1 MSKKTIGVIGA
12 GKMGSALAIPL
23 KNRGFDVVATRRSV
37 KKMKELS
44 DLGIEITSNN
54 RSAVQKSDVVIFSL
68 KPWDTVEQMQKLRS
82 ELEGKMVIS
91 ICASLPISKMEA
103 ILPNSTIIRTMTNV
117 ASKYG
122 SAFTIYSISKK
133 VSQKKEEEA
142 QEILDCFGTF
152 EKIEEKYMDPLTP
165 ISGSG
170 PAYLFTVMESM
181 VYAGLKVGVP
191 RDLALRASHQAVLA
205 SAKLVEDSDATLS
218 ELRET
223 FITPGGVTIEALYE
237 LENSGIKAA
246 FMKAIEAAS
255 DKAKKSSE
263 EFMEKMDGMDLEI
276 EEEN

>member
-1 MSKKTIGVIGA
+1 MSIRTIAVIGA
-12 GKMGSALAIPL
+12 GKMGSALAISL
-23 KNRGFDVVATRRSV
+23 KNRGLDVIATRRSV
-37 KKMKELS
+37 NKMEELGE
-44 DLGIEITSNN
+44 LGIQLTSDN
-54 RSAVQKSDVVIFSL
+54 RSAVQKSEIVVFSL

-82 ELEGKMVIS
+82 ELEGKMIIS

-122 SAFTIYSISKK
+122 SAFTIYSISEK
-133 VSQKKEEEA
+133 VDEEEEKKA
-142 QEILDCFGTF
+142 QEILECFGTY

-170 PAYLFTVMESM
+170 PAYLFTVIEAM

-191 RDLALRASHQAVLA
+191 RDLALRASHQAVMA
-205 SAKLVEDSDATLS
+205 SAKLVEDSGSSLS

-255 DKAKKSSE
+255 DKAKKSSHD
-263 EFMEKMDGMDLEI
+263 FMEKMDGIKLEI
-276 EEEN
+276 DES

>member
-1 MSKKTIGVIGA
+1 MSNKTIAVIGA

-23 KNRGFDVVATRRSV
+23 KNRGFDVIATRRSV
-37 KKMKELS
+37 NKMKELGDIGVQLTS
-44 DLGIEITSNN
+44 DN
-54 RSAVQKSDVVIFSL
+54 RSAVQKSDVVVFSL

-82 ELEGKMVIS
+82 ELEGKMIIS

-103 ILPNSTIIRTMTNV
+103 ILPNSTVIRTMTNV
-117 ASKYG
+117 ASEYG
-122 SAFTIYSISKK
+122 SAFTIYSISGK
-133 VSQKKEEEA
+133 VSEEEEESA
-142 QEILDCFGTF
+142 QEILECFGTY

-170 PAYLFTVMESM
+170 PAYLFTVIESM

-191 RDLALRASHQAVLA
+191 RDLALRASHQAVMA
-205 SAKLVEDSDATLS
+205 AAKLVEDSDSSLS

-246 FMKAIEAAS
+246 FMKAIEAAADKSKRSS
-255 DKAKKSSE
+255 D
-263 EFMEKMDGMDLEI
+263 EFMEKMNGIKLEI
-276 EEEN
+276 DSD